1 VKQFVAWLQATAIA
15 LGGPGLF
22 AIGFLDSSFL
32 SFPEVNDLLVMGL
45 VMEHPHR
52 LLYYSTMAT
61 LGSVA
66 GCFALYTV
74 AKRGGQG
81 FVERRFKP
89 KYVEGGRRLFQKYGI
104 LVIMVPA
111 LLPPPAPFKIFV
123 LLAGVAGLPA
133 WQFLIAVFSARFVR
147 YFGEG
152 LLAVWYGER
161 AIDFL
166 HAHAKQIGLGL
177 AGLALL
183 GGLAFV
189 AWSRHKA
196 RPGST

>member
-1 VKQFVAWLQATAIA
+1 MKQLVAWLQATAIT

-22 AIGFLDSSFL
+22 VIGFLDSSFL

-61 LGSVA
+61 LGSAA
-66 GCFALYTV
+66 GCFALYSV
-74 AKRGGQG
+74 AKRGGQA
-81 FVERRFKP
+81 FVEKRFKP
-89 KYVEGGRRLFQKYGI
+89 KYVEAGRRLFQKYGI

-133 WQFLIAVFSARFVR
+133 WQFLISVFTARFLR

-166 HAHAKQIGLGL
+166 HAHAKQIGLIL

-183 GGLAFV
+183 GGLVFV
-189 AWSRHKA
+189 AWKKRK
-196 RPGST
+196 RV